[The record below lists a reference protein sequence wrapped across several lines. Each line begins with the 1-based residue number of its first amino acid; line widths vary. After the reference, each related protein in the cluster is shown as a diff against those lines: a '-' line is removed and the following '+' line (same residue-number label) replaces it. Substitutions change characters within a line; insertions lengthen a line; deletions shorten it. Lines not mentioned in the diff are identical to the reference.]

1 MSSTAGRVW
10 PLFAAVPAGE
20 LRTVLDV
27 ARRRTF
33 DRGEVVF
40 HRGDPADTL
49 HLVVRGHF
57 AARIVTPLGDA
68 AILDVHRPGDAFG
81 ELALTGSHAHR
92 SATVSALES
101 GETRSIHRNDFSRL
115 QHRHPELNSVLV
127 ALLSEKVRRASERL
141 VEAHYVDAETRV
153 RRRLLDLLPVYSEG
167 EAEGG
172 ECEVP
177 LTQEDL
183 AELAGTSRA
192 TVNRVLR
199 DDQRRGLVELQR
211 GRTTVRDRA
220 ALARRARVAV

>member
-10 PLFAAVPAGE
+10 PLFAGVPEEE
-20 LRTVLDV
+20 LRTVLEV

-81 ELALTGSHAHR
+81 ELALTGSDAHR
-92 SATVSALES
+92 SATVSALEN
-101 GETRSIHRNDFSRL
+101 GETRSIHRDDFARL
-115 QHRHPELNSVLV
+115 QRRHPELNSVLV

-167 EAEGG
+167 EVEG

-183 AELAGTSRA
+183 AELAGTS
-192 TVNRVLR
+192 
-199 DDQRRGLVELQR
+199 
-211 GRTTVRDRA
+211 
-220 ALARRARVAV
+220 

>member
-1 MSSTAGRVW
+1 VSASGGREW
-10 PLFAAVPAGE
+10 PLFASVPAEE
-20 LRTVLDV
+20 LRTVLEV

-81 ELALTGSHAHR
+81 ELALTAEGGHR
-92 SATVSALES
+92 SATVAALES
-101 GETRSIHRNDFSRL
+101 GETRSIHRDDFARL
-115 QHRHPELNSVLV
+115 QRRHPGVNAVLV
-127 ALLSEKVRRASERL
+127 ALLAEKVRRASERI
-141 VEAHYVDAETRV
+141 VEAHYADAETRV
-153 RRRLLDLLPVYSEG
+153 RRRLLDLLPLYAAGEG
-167 EAEGG
+167 D
-172 ECEVP
+172 CEVP

-183 AELAGTSRA
+183 PELAGTSRA

-199 DDQRRGLVELQR
+199 DEQRRGAVELRR
-211 GRTTVRDRA
+211 GRTLVRDREE
-220 ALARRARVAV
+220 LARRARLPL

>member
-1 MSSTAGRVW
+1 MSGARSREW
-10 PLFAAVPAGE
+10 PLLASVPPEE
-20 LRTVLDV
+20 LRAVLEV

-81 ELALTGSHAHR
+81 ELALTGADAHR
-92 SATVSALES
+92 SATVAALES
-101 GETRSIHRNDFSRL
+101 GETRSLHRDDFARL
-115 QHRHPELNSVLV
+115 QRRHPEVNTVLV
-127 ALLSEKVRRASERL
+127 ELLAEKVRHASERL
-141 VEAHYVDAETRV
+141 VEAHYEDAETRV
-153 RRRLLDLLPVYSEG
+153 RRRLLGLLPLYSEG
-167 EAEGG
+167 EGD
-172 ECEVP
+172 CEVP

-199 DDQRRGLVELQR
+199 DEERRGSVELRR
-211 GRTTVRDRA
+211 GRTVVRDRQ
-220 ALARRARVAV
+220 ALARRARLERLR

>member
-1 MSSTAGRVW
+1 MSATAGRVW
-10 PLFAAVPAGE
+10 PLFAGVPAEE
-20 LRTVLDV
+20 LRTVFEV

-57 AARIVTPLGDA
+57 AARIVTPVGDA

-81 ELALTGSHAHR
+81 ELALTGSDAHR

-101 GETRSIHRNDFSRL
+101 GETRSIHRDDFARL
-115 QHRHPELNSVLV
+115 QRRHPELNSVLV

-167 EAEGG
+167 EVEG

-199 DDQRRGLVELQR
+199 DDQRRGLVELHR

-220 ALARRARVAV
+220 ALARRARIAV